1 MASSRIQ
8 ENLESSNDMIAREEQ
23 GSKDHPIDVLE
34 PCVEVAKPVQVDGTS
49 FEDATLCLSEA
60 LVNLDSHASS
70 VNYQPDGSTS
80 ITHQPVGSTSFTSW
94 NLVSEESLK
103 PNSAQNIAY
112 NPTQNL
118 SLCINNPNPHH
129 KKPTTNPMSNDPQNP
144 NQTLP
149 RKASKRSKRK
159 LNSLSP
165 PNTPNSVYKK
175 TKLSATLIPSQTT
188 TLISPQPSC
197 INPPVHATPTSIPT
211 SYPGQRSLKRIT
223 LKDQARAKVTSQAKL
238 KQGKGSSSENLNCS
252 SIQKDEDNSV
262 TAL

>member
-1 MASSRIQ
+1 M
-8 ENLESSNDMIAREEQ
+8 
-23 GSKDHPIDVLE
+23 
-34 PCVEVAKPVQVDGTS
+34 
-49 FEDATLCLSEA
+49 SEA

-80 ITHQPVGSTSFTSW
+80 ITCQLVGSISYTSG
-94 NLVSEESLK
+94 NLVAKESLE

-112 NPTQNL
+112 NPAQNP

-144 NQTLP
+144 NQTP
-149 RKASKRSKRK
+149 PYKASESSKRK

-188 TLISPQPSC
+188 ILISPQPSC
-197 INPPVHATPTSIPT
+197 INPPVHTTPTSIPT
-211 SYPGQRSLKRIT
+211 SYPG
-223 LKDQARAKVTSQAKL
+223 
-238 KQGKGSSSENLNCS
+238 
-252 SIQKDEDNSV
+252 
-262 TAL
+262 